1 MFKAVHEEEWI
12 STGPHR
18 FLDCW
23 CGHGEPFRPNGRTL
37 DFKLD
42 RIHRWV
48 NLGCPPACPEQTRVH
63 GHVHVH
69 CPECALK
76 RAEGTCCTPA
86 VATAAA
92 RSSF

>member
-1 MFKAVHEEEWI
+1 MLEDVRDDEWI
-12 STGPHR
+12 TTGPHR

-23 CGHGEPFRPNGRTL
+23 CGHGEPYRQNGKTL

-42 RIHRWV
+42 RTHRWV
-48 NLGCPPACPEQTRVH
+48 NLGCSEDCNLQAKVH

-69 CPECALK
+69 CPECATK

-86 VATAAA
+86 QMRANA
-92 RSSF
+92 SS